1 MSTPVVP
8 PVATEI
14 PPLRDGDRLTRDEF
28 ERRYNAMPQ
37 LNKAELIEGVVFMPS
52 PVNYVAHGSPHGAVA
67 TWLGF
72 YSAQTPGVGFAI
84 DSTVRLDEANEPQ
97 PDAQLR
103 IERGGQSRIDEDGYV
118 AGGPELAVE
127 VSGSRAAVDRN
138 AKLRAYQRNR
148 VGEYLIWLTWDGAF
162 DWFVLRGGRYEAL
175 PAGADGILRSEVFPG
190 LWLDAA
196 ALLRQDVPRVLAV
209 LQQGLASQEHADF
222 VARLGAPEARP
233 A

>member
-8 PVATEI
+8 PVAAEV

-28 ERRYNAMPQ
+28 ERRYNAMPH
-37 LNKAELIEGVVFMPS
+37 LNKAELIEGIVFMPS
-52 PVNYVAHGSPHGAVA
+52 PVNYVAHGSPHGDVA
-67 TWLGF
+67 TWLGV
-72 YSAQTPGVGFAI
+72 YRVHTPGVGLAL
-84 DSTVRLDEANEPQ
+84 DSTVRLDDDNEPQ

-148 VGEYLIWLTWDGAF
+148 VGEYLIWLTRDGTF
-162 DWFVLRGGRYEAL
+162 DWFVLRGDRYEPL
-175 PAGADGILRSEVFPG
+175 PAGEDGIIRSEVFPG
-190 LWLDAA
+190 LWLDVA
-196 ALLRQDVPRVLAV
+196 ALLRQDMPHVLAV
-209 LQQGLASQEHADF
+209 LQQGLASQGHADF
-222 VARLGAPEARP
+222 VARLGAS
-233 A
+233 